1 MKTDFPRICKRGNS
15 YILRRYV
22 NGKRICFYSRDIE
35 ELIEYDKLLDKGI
48 MPAKRI
54 GVGYSEDELNRILPN
69 NRKWKWVKGYD
80 GLYAISDFGDVYSFH
95 KSIKGIRISTTNSKG
110 WYLSFKA
117 ISKTGICETIR
128 VHIAVCEAFIGEIP
142 KGYQVHHKNGNKQDN
157 RVGNLEILSPREHCL
172 ETIKQNPHC
181 LDGMIAY
188 NKGRIIDDGRKR
200 YAKSKEPKSRFKYG
214 KILQYSLDGEFIN
227 SYSNA
232 ADAYRDTGVCQRNI
246 LQVAS
251 KTPFNNKGSVRKQA
265 GGYIWRFEKE
275 VV

>member
-22 NGKRICFYSRDIE
+22 NGKRICFYSIDIE
-35 ELIEYDKLLDKGI
+35 KLIEYDKLLDKGI
-48 MPAKRI
+48 MPSKQI
-54 GVGYSEDELNRILPN
+54 GVNYSEDELNSILPN

-80 GLYAISDFGDVYSFH
+80 GLYAISDFGDVYSFY

-117 ISKTGICETIR
+117 VSENGICKTIR

-246 LQVAS
+246 LQVAN
-251 KTPFNNKGSVRKQA
+251 KEPYNGKGSVRKQA
-265 GGYIWRFEKE
+265 GGYIWKFEKE

>member
-1 MKTDFPRICKRGNS
+1 METDFPRIYKRGNS
-15 YILRRYV
+15 YTLRRYV
-22 NGKRICFYSRDIE
+22 NGKRICFCSIDIE
-35 ELIEYDKLLDKGI
+35 KLIEYDKLLDKGI
-48 MPAKRI
+48 IPTKQI
-54 GVGYSEDELNRILPN
+54 GVNYSEDELNMILPN
-69 NRKWKWVKGYD
+69 GSKWKWIKGYE
-80 GLYAISDFGDVYSFH
+80 GLYAISDLGDVYSFY
-95 KSIKGIRISTTNSKG
+95 KSIKGIRVSITNSKG

-117 ISKTGICETIR
+117 ISQKGICETIR

-157 RVGNLEILSPREHCL
+157 RVCNLEILSPREHCL
-172 ETIKQNPHC
+172 ETIRQNPHC

-227 SYSNA
+227 SYTNA

-246 LQVAS
+246 LQVAN
-251 KTPFNNKGSVRKQA
+251 KEPYNDKGSVRKQA

-275 VV
+275 VI